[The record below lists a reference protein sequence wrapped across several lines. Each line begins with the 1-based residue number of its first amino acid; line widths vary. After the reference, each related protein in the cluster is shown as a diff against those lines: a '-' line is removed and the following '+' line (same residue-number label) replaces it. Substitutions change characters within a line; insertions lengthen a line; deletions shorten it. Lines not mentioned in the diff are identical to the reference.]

1 MSAHRLKQSVR
12 VWMHRIRRSPRTPQ
26 GLQPN
31 RAEICMSELK
41 LRPPKEPASNGT
53 GPKIARYKTTTNRE
67 PTGFE
72 GGHAKCKETETQDGA
87 VDPPLR
93 RPIACSLHKWDTLT
107 PERVSY
113 REPA

>member
-1 MSAHRLKQSVR
+1 MSEQSVS
-12 VWMHRIRRSPRTPQ
+12 VWMDRIRRKPRTPQ

-31 RAEICMSELK
+31 RAEICMSALK
-41 LRPPKEPASNGT
+41 LRPAKEEARNSSGL
-53 GPKIARYKTTTNRE
+53 KIGHYKATDRE

-72 GGHAKCKETETQDGA
+72 GGHAKCKETEAQDGE
-87 VDPPLR
+87 VDPPPQ
-93 RPIACSLHKWDTLT
+93 RPIRCSRHKGDILT